1 MEQPEEILDADS
13 PLSLSEFLT
22 EIKNTLDK
30 KFKGFDGYWVRGELS
45 EWRKS
50 GSHYYGELV
59 EHDENTQLPVAKA
72 RVNLWGSVAN
82 KLLMKFKDATGSSIE
97 SGMKVL
103 LFVQVNYNIQHG
115 LSLNIRD
122 IDPKFTLGDREARR
136 IKIINDLRVKK
147 ILNNNK
153 SLPLPIEFTNVAVI
167 SSENAAGLGDF
178 FAEAKLLMKYN
189 LCNFDVYNAKMQGQ
203 ECVTSV
209 SAQLRE
215 IYKRLRDKSHQYDC
229 IVLIRGGGSQA
240 DLDWLNYFEIANA
253 LCYMPIPVFIG
264 IGHERDKSVL
274 DEIALKSFD
283 TPSKVIS
290 HIKNMILDNSKK
302 AQSEYNSISQ
312 ISSTMIAS
320 EQTKASQHI
329 KDINSNIIQLVK
341 QQRRAVADYYTNTF
355 TQSKQLLLLQHE
367 ITSNNYKTVVQRFT
381 QNTELSK
388 THLNNINQKIYQDAK
403 NICLNQITTVN
414 DHKENLNISSK
425 RLSVYNSERIKSM
438 YKHIL
443 SLSIE
448 PTLSRGFA
456 LVKTKDKYIASA
468 VEANKHAD
476 FTIMFNDG
484 EINMERPDD

>member
-1 MEQPEEILDADS
+1 MEQPDEILNENS

-30 KFKGFDGYWVRGELS
+30 KFKGFGGYWVRGELS

-50 GSHYYGELV
+50 GLHYYGELV
-59 EHDENTQLPVAKA
+59 EHDEKTQLPIAKA
-72 RVNLWGSVAN
+72 RVNLWGGIAN
-82 KLLMKFKDATGSSIE
+82 KLLIKFNGATGSDIE

-115 LSLNIRD
+115 LSLNIKD
-122 IDPKFTLGDREARR
+122 IDPKFTLGDREARKL
-136 IKIINDLRVKK
+136 KIINDLRIKK

-189 LCNFDVYNAKMQGQ
+189 LCNFDVYNVKMQGQ

-209 SAQLRE
+209 SNQLRE
-215 IYKRLRDKSHQYDC
+215 IYKRLRDKSYQYDC

-240 DLDWLNYFEIANA
+240 DLDWLNYFDIANG

-283 TPSKVIS
+283 TPSKVIAY
-290 HIKNMILDNSKK
+290 IKNIILDNSKQ
-302 AQSEYNSISQ
+302 AQSEYNLISQ

-320 EQTKASQHI
+320 EQTKSLQHI
-329 KDINSNIIQLVK
+329 KDINSNVTQLVK

-355 TQSKQLLLLQHE
+355 TQSKQLLLLQDK
-367 ITSNNYKTVVQRFT
+367 ITSNNYKTVVQSFI

-388 THLNNINQKIYQDAK
+388 THLNNLHQRIYQDAK
-403 NICLNQITTVN
+403 NICLNQISTVN
-414 DHKENLNISSK
+414 DYKQNLNMSSK
-425 RLSVYNSERIKSM
+425 RLYEYNSERIKNM

-448 PTLSRGFA
+448 PTLSRGFT
-456 LVKTKDKYIASA
+456 LVKTKDKYITSADEAS
-468 VEANKHAD
+468 KHAD
-476 FTIMFNDG
+476 FTIIFNDG